1 METILNVLSVFGGL
15 AMFLYGM
22 ALMSEGLQKSAGDR
36 LRTFMAKMTSNAP
49 KQIFTGTIVTALVQ
63 SSSATTIMVVSFVNA
78 GLLTLGN
85 SIGVI
90 MGANIG
96 TTLTAWVTAL
106 GFSVNIALFAVPM
119 MAFGYLMHSSKKS
132 TLKNLGQFLMGFA
145 VMYVGLTFMKDCAN
159 ELIGP
164 KGVFIDQMENFFSS
178 INDWGFGSVLL
189 FMLAGA
195 VLTIVLQASSATM
208 AITMLLAASGL
219 IGFELAVAMVL
230 GENIGTTITANLA
243 ASIANTSAKRAARA
257 HTIFNIIGVIWVLCL
272 FVPIVALIC
281 NIMDAIG
288 FANPMTLDLEGLSA
302 AVDTAKEA
310 AAPEAVYSSY
320 LSQVA
325 VDPTVTVEAVKEAA
339 NVEVSS
345 AEAAFTAAKDA
356 MLYGVAML
364 HTLFNVTNTLILI
377 WFVPLIEKAVIW
389 LVKEPKGEHEVFR
402 LKYIS
407 GGPLSTA
414 ELSLNE
420 AQQEIVHFAEICRN
434 GFGYIRDAINEQDP
448 DKFDELNDKLIKYEE
463 ITDRI
468 EFEIASY
475 LNDVSKN
482 EISEEAKERIKAMYK
497 IIGEMESLG
506 DSGES
511 IGRILKRKN
520 IHGKSFDKPL
530 LDRLNKMMDLV
541 QKGYDVMI
549 ENLKNNNLRDITNA
563 ENCEYNINEYRNY
576 MREEHIVNIENN
588 SYNYL
593 TGVYYVDVLSEL
605 EKIGDFLI
613 NISQATKGKYE
624 YEN

>member
-1 METILNVLSVFGGL
+1 MTTILNVLSVLGGL

-22 ALMSEGLQKSAGDR
+22 ALMSDGLQKSAGDR
-36 LRTFMAKMTSNAP
+36 LRAFMAKMTSNAF
-49 KQIFTGTIVTALVQ
+49 KRVLTGTVVTCLVQ

-85 SIGVI
+85 AIGVI

-96 TTLTAWVTAL
+96 TTLTAWITSL

-119 MAFGYLMHSSKKS
+119 MAFGYLMHCSKKA

-159 ELIGP
+159 AVLGEYQTG
-164 KGVFIDQMENFFSS
+164 MMSFFGS
-178 INDWGFGSVLL
+178 INGFGFGSILL
-189 FMLAGA
+189 FLIAGA

-219 IGFELAVAMVL
+219 IDFKLAVAMVL
-230 GENIGTTITANLA
+230 GENIGTTITANIA
-243 ASIANTSAKRAARA
+243 AAVANTSAKRAARA
-257 HTIFNIIGVIWVLCL
+257 HTIFNIVGVIWVLAV
-272 FVPIVALIC
+272 FRPIVKLIC
-281 NIMDAIG
+281 LIMVNLG
-288 FANPMTLDLEGLSA
+288 F
-302 AVDTAKEA
+302 
-310 AAPEAVYSSY
+310 
-320 LSQVA
+320 Q
-325 VDPTVTVEAVKEAA
+325 DPTAA
-339 NVEVSS
+339 SS
-345 AEAAFTAAKDA
+345 QLAYIANNGITADPSEIEMYKNSL
-356 MLYGVAML
+356 LYGIAML
-364 HTLFNVTNTLILI
+364 HTLFNVTNTLVLI
-377 WFVPLIEKAVIW
+377 WFTPLIEKAVVW
-389 LVKEPKGEHEVFR
+389 LVKEPKGEAEVFR

-414 ELSLNE
+414 ELSISE
-420 AQQEIVHFAEICRN
+420 AQQEIVHFAEICSN
-434 GFGYIRDAINEQDP
+434 GFGYIRQAINETDP
-448 DKFDELNDKLIKYEE
+448 EAFDKLNDKLIKYEE

-468 EFEIASY
+468 EYEIATY

-482 EISEEAKERIKAMYK
+482 EISDEVKDKIKAMYK
-497 IIGEMESLG
+497 IVGELESLG
-506 DSGES
+506 DSGED

-520 IHGKSFDKPL
+520 AHGKVFDKSI

-549 ENLKNNNLRDITNA
+549 ENLKNTDLKDISNA
-563 ENCEYNINEYRNY
+563 ENCEYNINECRNHL
-576 MREEHIVNIENN
+576 REEHIVNIESN

-593 TGVYYVDVLSEL
+593 TGVYFMDVLSEL

-613 NISQATKGKYE
+613 NVSQAVVGKYE

>member
-1 METILNVLSVFGGL
+1 METILNVLSVLGGL

-36 LRTFMAKMTSNAP
+36 LRSFMAKMTSNAP
-49 KQIFTGTIVTALVQ
+49 KRIFTGTIVTCLVQ

-96 TTLTAWVTAL
+96 TTLTAWITSL

-119 MAFGYLMHSSKKS
+119 MAFGYLMHCSKKS

-159 ELIGP
+159 AVIGQYQ
-164 KGVFIDQMENFFSS
+164 GEMNSFFGS
-178 INDWGFGSVLL
+178 INGYGFGSILL
-189 FMLAGA
+189 FLLAGA

-230 GENIGTTITANLA
+230 GENIGTTITANIA
-243 ASIANTSAKRAARA
+243 ASVANTSAKRAARA
-257 HTIFNIIGVIWVLCL
+257 HTIFNVVGVIWVLCL
-272 FVPIVALIC
+272 FSPIVALIC
-281 NIMDAIG
+281 TIMDAIG
-288 FANPMTLDLEGLSA
+288 FADPMSLNLEGLSA
-302 AVDTAKEA
+302 AVDAAKA
-310 AAPEAVYSSY
+310 ATAPEAISATYES
-320 LSQVA
+320 LVA
-325 VDPTVTVEAVKEAA
+325 TDPTVTVEAVKEAA
-339 NVEVSS
+339 NIEVAT
-345 AEAAFTAAKDA
+345 AESAFTAGKDA
-356 MLYGVAML
+356 MLYGIAML

-377 WFVPLIEKAVIW
+377 WFTPLIEKAVCW
-389 LVKEPKGEHEVFR
+389 LVKEPKGEQEVFR

-420 AQQEIVHFAEICRN
+420 AQQELVHFAEICKN
-434 GFGYIRDAINEQDP
+434 GFGYIRKAVNEQDP
-448 DKFDELNDKLIKYEE
+448 DKFDKINDKLIKYEE

-468 EFEIASY
+468 EFEIATY
-475 LNDVSKN
+475 LNEVSKN
-482 EISEEAKERIKAMYK
+482 EISEEATERIKSMYK

-520 IHGKSFDKPL
+520 IHGKPFDKPL

-541 QKGYDVMI
+541 QKGYDVMV
-549 ENLKNNNLRDITNA
+549 ENLKNENLRDITNA
-563 ENCEYNINEYRNY
+563 ENCEYNINECRNHL
-576 MREEHIVNIENN
+576 REEHIVNIESN

-613 NISQATKGKYE
+613 NISQASRRK
-624 YEN
+624 

>member
-1 METILNVLSVFGGL
+1 
-15 AMFLYGM
+15 MFLYGM

-36 LRTFMAKMTSNAP
+36 LRSFMAKMTSNAP
-49 KQIFTGTIVTALVQ
+49 KRILTGTLVTALVQ

-85 SIGVI
+85 AIGVI

-96 TTLTAWVTAL
+96 TTLTAWVTSL

-119 MAFGYLMHSSKKS
+119 MAFGFILHSMKKS
-132 TLKNLGQFLMGFA
+132 SLKNIGQFLMGFA

-159 ELIGP
+159 AVLGEYET
-164 KGVFIDQMENFFSS
+164 QMMGFFGS
-178 INDWGFGSVLL
+178 INGFGFGSILL
-189 FMLAGA
+189 FLVAGA

-230 GENIGTTITANLA
+230 GENIGTTITANIA
-243 ASIANTSAKRAARA
+243 AAVANTSAKRAARA
-257 HTIFNIIGVIWVLCL
+257 HTIFNIVGVIWVLVL
-272 FVPIVALIC
+272 FGPIVALIC
-281 NIMDAIG
+281 KIMTALG
-288 FANPMTLDLEGLSA
+288 FADPMTVDMAGLNAALTSA
-302 AVDTAKEA
+302 K
-310 AAPEAVYSSY
+310 AAPGATPESIAVAEDAFLEA
-320 LSQVA
+320 
-325 VDPTVTVEAVKEAA
+325 K
-339 NVEVSS
+339 N
-345 AEAAFTAAKDA
+345 A
-356 MLYGVAML
+356 MLYGIAML
-364 HTLFNVTNTLILI
+364 HTLFNVTNTLVLI
-377 WFVPLIEKAVIW
+377 WFTPLIEKAVVW

-402 LKYIS
+402 LKYIA

-434 GFGYIRDAINEQDP
+434 GFGYIREAINSQDP
-448 DKFDELNDKLIKYEE
+448 DEFDKLNDKLIKYEE

-468 EFEIASY
+468 EFEIATY
-475 LNDVSKN
+475 LNEVSKN
-482 EISEEAKERIKAMYK
+482 ELSQDSLEHTKAMYK

-506 DSGES
+506 DSGEA
-511 IGRILKRKN
+511 IGRILKRRN
-520 IHGKSFDKPL
+520 AHGKVFDKPL

-549 ENLKNNNLRDITNA
+549 ENLKNDELKDIANA
-563 ENCEYNINEYRNY
+563 ENCEYNINECRNHL
-576 MREEHIVNIENN
+576 REEHIVNIENS

-593 TGVYYVDVLSEL
+593 TGVYYMDVLSEL

-613 NISQATKGKYE
+613 NISQANKRKHD
-624 YEN
+624 NQN